1 MQRTAFACTENVG
14 WHLSTLTIHCTI
26 GNYNSFIVYNIWNEV
41 NGKLGR
47 SNHVAFKQFDQ
58 VFNEASACISYNAT
72 LVNVFSLL
80 ANGRFNLILHI
91 IKAFMHIHPFVTCI
105 LCSTLCVYAILF
117 LSFSSMLFCTCN
129 CPSFFGICIHFTYCE
144 NLNSQNPFVV
154 YNAGEA
160 IK

>member
-1 MQRTAFACTENVG
+1 MQRTAFPCTENVG
-14 WHLSTLTIHCTI
+14 CHLSTLTIHCTM

-105 LCSTLCVYAILF
+105 LCSTLCVCAILS
-117 LSFSSMLFCTCN
+117 LSLFRRCYFVRVIVHRFSASVYTLH
-129 CPSFFGICIHFTYCE
+129 ILE

-154 YNAGEA
+154 Y
-160 IK
+160 I